1 MTADVA
7 VIGLGAMGSRMARRL
22 LDTGNRVVVWNRTP
36 ERADPLVERGAERA
50 ATPAE
55 AADRAEAVITMV
67 AGPPALVA
75 VTEGPDGIAVARRSL
90 TLIEM
95 STVGPAAIARL
106 TSAMPERIRV
116 LDAPVQGS
124 LGEAETGS
132 LRIFVGGDDVELERW
147 MPLLSSL
154 GSPIHVGGLGAG
166 ASAKLVTNSTL
177 LGVLGVLGEALALA
191 EGLGLDRETALE
203 VLKATP
209 LADQVE
215 RRRPALQGGVA
226 LPRFRLTLA
235 RKDADLI
242 HDAAAE
248 RGLDLRLAPAARG
261 WFEEAEAAGLGDD
274 DYSSVLIRIIER
286 ATRTSS

>member
-226 LPRFRLTLA
+226 LPRF
-235 RKDADLI
+235 
-242 HDAAAE
+242 
-248 RGLDLRLAPAARG
+248 
-261 WFEEAEAAGLGDD
+261 
-274 DYSSVLIRIIER
+274 
-286 ATRTSS
+286 

>member
-1 MTADVA
+1 MADVA
-7 VIGLGAMGSRMARRL
+7 VVGLGRMGSRIAGRL
-22 LDTGNRVVVWNRTP
+22 LDAGHSVVVWNRTP
-36 ERADPLVERGAERA
+36 ERATALVQRGAVEA

-55 AADRAEAVITMV
+55 AAERAEAAITMV
-67 AGPPALVA
+67 ASPPALIA
-75 VTEGPDGIAVARRSL
+75 VTEGTDGIAAAEGST

-106 TSAMPERIRV
+106 ASALPERIRL

-124 LGEAETGS
+124 LGEAEGGS
-132 LRIFVGGDDVELERW
+132 LRIFVGGEAADVERW
-147 MPLLSSL
+147 TPLLSVL
-154 GSPIHVGGLGAG
+154 GSPTHVGPLGAG

-191 EGLGLDRETALE
+191 EGLGLARETALE

-215 RRRPALQGGVA
+215 RRRPALQGGVSP
-226 LPRFRLTLA
+226 PRFTLSLA

-242 HDAAAE
+242 RDAAAE
-248 RGLDLRLAPAARG
+248 RDVDLRLAPAARA
-261 WFEEAEAAGLGDD
+261 WLEQAEAAGLGDR
-274 DYSSVLIRIIER
+274 DYSSVLLWIIRR
-286 ATRTSS
+286 SADGSG

>member
-1 MTADVA
+1 MADVA
-7 VIGLGAMGSRMARRL
+7 VVGLGRMGSRIAGRL
-22 LDTGNRVVVWNRTP
+22 LDAGHSVVVWNRTA
-36 ERADPLVERGAERA
+36 ERAAALVQRGAVTA

-55 AADRAEAVITMV
+55 AAGRAEAVITMV
-67 AGPPALVA
+67 ADPPALVT
-75 VTEGPDGIAVARRSL
+75 VTEGPEGIAAAEGSA

-106 TSAMPERIRV
+106 ASALPDRIRL

-124 LGEAETGS
+124 LGEAEGGS
-132 LRIFVGGDDVELERW
+132 LRIFVGGEAADVERW
-147 MPLLSSL
+147 TPLLSVL
-154 GSPIHVGGLGAG
+154 GSPTHVGPLGAG

-191 EGLGLDRETALE
+191 EGLGLARETALE

-215 RRRPALQGGVA
+215 RRRPALQGGVSP
-226 LPRFRLTLA
+226 PRFTLSLA

-242 HDAAAE
+242 RDAAAE
-248 RGLDLRLAPAARG
+248 RGVGLRLAPAARA
-261 WFEEAEAAGLGDD
+261 WLQQAEAAGLGDR
-274 DYSSVLIRIIER
+274 DYSSVLLWIIRR
-286 ATRTSS
+286 SADGSG

>member
-1 MTADVA
+1 
-7 VIGLGAMGSRMARRL
+7 MAGRL
-22 LDTGNRVVVWNRTP
+22 LDAGHRVVVWNRTP
-36 ERADPLVERGAERA
+36 ERAAALIERGAVAA

-55 AADRAEAVITMV
+55 AAGRAEAVITMV
-67 AGPPALVA
+67 ADPPALVT
-75 VTEGPDGIAVARRSL
+75 VTEGPDGIAAAEGSA

-106 TSAMPERIRV
+106 ASALPDRIRL

-124 LGEAETGS
+124 LGEAEGGS
-132 LRIFVGGDDVELERW
+132 LRIFVGGESSEVERW
-147 MPLLSSL
+147 MPLLSVL
-154 GSPIHVGGLGAG
+154 GSSIHVGPLGAG

-191 EGLGLDRETALE
+191 EGLGLARETALE

-215 RRRPALQGGVA
+215 RRRPALQGGVSP
-226 LPRFRLTLA
+226 PRFTLSLA

-242 HDAAAE
+242 RDAAAE
-248 RGLDLRLAPAARG
+248 RDVDLRLAPAARA
-261 WFEEAEAAGLGDD
+261 WLQQAEAAGLGDR
-274 DYSSVLIRIIER
+274 DYSSVLLWIIRR
-286 ATRTSS
+286 SADGSG

>member
-1 MTADVA
+1 MADVA
-7 VIGLGAMGSRMARRL
+7 VVGLGGMGSRMAGRL
-22 LDTGNRVVVWNRTP
+22 LDAGRSVAVWNRTP
-36 ERADPLVERGAERA
+36 ERAAALLERGAVAA

-55 AADRAEAVITMV
+55 AAERAEAVITML

-75 VTEGPDGIAVARRSL
+75 VTEGPDGIAAAEGST

-106 TSAMPERIRV
+106 GSALPERIRL

-124 LGEAETGS
+124 LGEAEGGS
-132 LRIFVGGDDVELERW
+132 LRIFVGGEASEVERW
-147 MPLLSSL
+147 TPLLSVL
-154 GSPIHVGGLGAG
+154 GSPIHVGPLGAG

-191 EGLGLDRETALE
+191 EGLGLDRVTALE

-215 RRRPALQGGVA
+215 RRRPALAGGVTP
-226 LPRFRLTLA
+226 PRFTLSLA
-235 RKDADLI
+235 RKDGDLI
-242 HDAAAE
+242 RQAAAE
-248 RGLDLRLAPAARG
+248 RTVDLRLAPAARA
-261 WFEEAEAAGLGDD
+261 WFEEAEAAGLGER
-274 DYSSVLIRIIER
+274 DYSSVLAWIIER
-286 ATRTSS
+286 ATGRSG

>member
-1 MTADVA
+1 MAGVA
-7 VIGLGAMGSRMARRL
+7 IVGLGRMGSRIAGRL
-22 LDTGNRVVVWNRTP
+22 LDAGHRVVVWNRTP
-36 ERADPLVERGAERA
+36 ERATALVQRGAVGV

-55 AADRAEAVITMV
+55 AAERAEAVITMV
-67 AGPPALVA
+67 AGPPALIA
-75 VTEGPDGIAVARRSL
+75 VTEGTDGIAAAEGST

-106 TSAMPERIRV
+106 ASALPERIRL

-124 LGEAETGS
+124 LGEAEGGS
-132 LRIFVGGDDVELERW
+132 LRIFVGGQASEVGRW
-147 MPLLSSL
+147 TPLLSVL
-154 GSPIHVGGLGAG
+154 GSPIHVGPLGAG

-191 EGLGLDRETALE
+191 EGLGLARETALE

-215 RRRPALQGGVA
+215 RRRPALQGGVSP
-226 LPRFRLTLA
+226 PRFTLSLA

-242 HDAAAE
+242 RDAAAE
-248 RGLDLRLAPAARG
+248 GDVDLRLAPAARA
-261 WFEEAEAAGLGDD
+261 WLQEAEAAGLGDR
-274 DYSSVLIRIIER
+274 DYSAVLQWILRR
-286 ATRTSS
+286 SADGSG